1 MRRARVRHFVYM
13 EIIRGCQM
21 ETITSRENAKIKYAC
36 RLREEEKLR
45 TADGLFFAEG
55 PKLCLELA
63 RGCTLQ
69 TLYATEKA
77 LAHTP
82 ELEAFAGKT
91 VLVTEPV
98 AQKLSGTKTSQDV
111 FGVFEHPGWQAA
123 DILAKGRRILALE
136 AVQDP
141 GNVGTILRTADC
153 AGMEGLLLSEQCA
166 DIFSPKVLR
175 ATMGSIFRMPVE
187 VTADL
192 PGRLYALR
200 EQGYSVL
207 SSQLDGTP
215 FYQRKGVGERY
226 VLVVGNEGNGVSHQV
241 QQLAT
246 HRLRLPMR
254 GGAES
259 LNAAV
264 AAGIMMYELTREL
277 GE

>member
-136 AVQDP
+136 AVQD
-141 GNVGTILRTADC
+141 GKDLLGALRTGVRAD
-153 AGMEGLLLSEQCA
+153 AA
-166 DIFSPKVLR
+166 
-175 ATMGSIFRMPVE
+175 A
-187 VTADL
+187 ADL
-192 PGRLYALR
+192 ARGAANHDDLTGMQLCFFN
-200 EQGYSVL
+200 QFIVSIILHINVWHHKVFNSYSV
-207 SSQLDGTP
+207 
-215 FYQRKGVGERY
+215 GV
-226 VLVVGNEGNGVSHQV
+226 
-241 QQLAT
+241 
-246 HRLRLPMR
+246 
-254 GGAES
+254 
-259 LNAAV
+259 
-264 AAGIMMYELTREL
+264 IIF
-277 GE
+277 

>member
-136 AVQDP
+136 A
-141 GNVGTILRTADC
+141 
-153 AGMEGLLLSEQCA
+153 AGPRQCGHPA
-166 DIFSPKVLR
+166 
-175 ATMGSIFRMPVE
+175 A
-187 VTADL
+187 
-192 PGRLYALR
+192 
-200 EQGYSVL
+200 Q
-207 SSQLDGTP
+207 
-215 FYQRKGVGERY
+215 
-226 VLVVGNEGNGVSHQV
+226 
-241 QQLAT
+241 
-246 HRLRLPMR
+246 R
-254 GGAES
+254 GG
-259 LNAAV
+259 LW
-264 AAGIMMYELTREL
+264 L
-277 GE
+277 

>member
-141 GNVGTILRTADC
+141 GNVGTLLRSAAAFGFDGVLHRLKTAIETTMP
-153 AGMEGLLLSEQCA
+153 AKIARMLWRMAMRARQPMTAKPAMRTMLTTMATLLKM
-166 DIFSPKVLR
+166 P
-175 ATMGSIFRMPVE
+175 TMPTRTVRMTPTRMPRRLK
-187 VTADL
+187 TATITTRMML
-192 PGRLYALR
+192 PKTMP
-200 EQGYSVL
+200 
-207 SSQLDGTP
+207 TP
-215 FYQRKGVGERY
+215 TNTSCAIASPSIAK
-226 VLVVGNEGNGVSHQV
+226 
-241 QQLAT
+241 
-246 HRLRLPMR
+246 P
-254 GGAES
+254 
-259 LNAAV
+259 
-264 AAGIMMYELTREL
+264 
-277 GE
+277 

>member
-1 MRRARVRHFVYM
+1 
-13 EIIRGCQM
+13 M

-123 DILAKGRRILALE
+123 DILAKGTKVDGIYDKDPLKYSDAKKYEEVSYEEAIVKNLKVMDATALSLCKE
-136 AVQDP
+136 NNMPIIVFDALSE
-141 GNVGTILRTADC
+141 GNMLKLVKGEKIGTIV
-153 AGMEGLLLSEQCA
+153 
-166 DIFSPKVLR
+166 K
-175 ATMGSIFRMPVE
+175 
-187 VTADL
+187 
-192 PGRLYALR
+192 
-200 EQGYSVL
+200 
-207 SSQLDGTP
+207 
-215 FYQRKGVGERY
+215 
-226 VLVVGNEGNGVSHQV
+226 
-241 QQLAT
+241 
-246 HRLRLPMR
+246 
-254 GGAES
+254 
-259 LNAAV
+259 
-264 AAGIMMYELTREL
+264 
-277 GE
+277 

>member
-1 MRRARVRHFVYM
+1 
-13 EIIRGCQM
+13 M

-45 TADGLFFAEG
+45 TTDGLFFAEG

-136 AVQDP
+136 AVQDQSVFNGSRLGKNLSANAMQEHFTLP
-141 GNVGTILRTADC
+141 YENEQPIPLTIPKEDGAI
-153 AGMEGLLLSEQCA
+153 SEQERHDSGLFDEYGSGLGLMSGGGPSNEAQEAAFDRSCVERRRNEKGEVFNRV
-166 DIFSPKVLR
+166 IKVDFL
-175 ATMGSIFRMPVE
+175 M
-187 VTADL
+187 
-192 PGRLYALR
+192 
-200 EQGYSVL
+200 QW
-207 SSQLDGTP
+207 
-215 FYQRKGVGERY
+215 RKSAFNQKQFV
-226 VLVVGNEGNGVSHQV
+226 
-241 QQLAT
+241 
-246 HRLRLPMR
+246 
-254 GGAES
+254 
-259 LNAAV
+259 
-264 AAGIMMYELTREL
+264 
-277 GE
+277 

>member
-136 AVQDP
+136 APAMWAPCCAARRPLALTVCCSPRGARHPLPPKHCGHPWGQP
-141 GNVGTILRTADC
+141 GGCRWPRCRICRRHCSSCAHAAWSAWLRHSTIPAR
-153 AGMEGLLLSEQCA
+153 
-166 DIFSPKVLR
+166 
-175 ATMGSIFRMPVE
+175 
-187 VTADL
+187 
-192 PGRLYALR
+192 
-200 EQGYSVL
+200 
-207 SSQLDGTP
+207 
-215 FYQRKGVGERY
+215 
-226 VLVVGNEGNGVSHQV
+226 
-241 QQLAT
+241 
-246 HRLRLPMR
+246 
-254 GGAES
+254 
-259 LNAAV
+259 
-264 AAGIMMYELTREL
+264 
-277 GE
+277 

>member
-63 RGCTLQ
+63 RGWTLQ

-111 FGVFEHPGWQAA
+111 FGVFEHPGWLAA

-141 GNVGTILRTADC
+141 GNVGTLLRSAAAFGFD
-153 AGMEGLLLSEQCA
+153 GVLLSKGCA
-166 DIFSPKVLR
+166 APFAPKTLR
-175 ATMGSIFRMPVE
+175 ASMGAAGGPGAGSAAGIAAAARTRRGLPGCGALPFPPAGRSPAE
-187 VTADL
+187 L
-192 PGRLYALR
+192 PGRPVR
-200 EQGYSVL
+200 RDRQ
-207 SSQLDGTP
+207 
-215 FYQRKGVGERY
+215 
-226 VLVVGNEGNGVSHQV
+226 
-241 QQLAT
+241 
-246 HRLRLPMR
+246 
-254 GGAES
+254 
-259 LNAAV
+259 
-264 AAGIMMYELTREL
+264 
-277 GE
+277 

>member
-1 MRRARVRHFVYM
+1 
-13 EIIRGCQM
+13 M

-136 AVQDP
+136 AVHAIAQIAI
-141 GNVGTILRTADC
+141 NCLISESSVFNILHTGLYQCCIVCYNRACDHLIICRT
-153 AGMEGLLLSEQCA
+153 
-166 DIFSPKVLR
+166 
-175 ATMGSIFRMPVE
+175 
-187 VTADL
+187 
-192 PGRLYALR
+192 
-200 EQGYSVL
+200 
-207 SSQLDGTP
+207 
-215 FYQRKGVGERY
+215 
-226 VLVVGNEGNGVSHQV
+226 
-241 QQLAT
+241 
-246 HRLRLPMR
+246 
-254 GGAES
+254 
-259 LNAAV
+259 
-264 AAGIMMYELTREL
+264 
-277 GE
+277 

>member
-111 FGVFEHPGWQAA
+111 FGVFEHPGWLAA

-136 AVQDP
+136 AVQDLP
-141 GNVGTILRTADC
+141 QAL
-153 AGMEGLLLSEQCA
+153 QQ
-166 DIFSPKVLR
+166 LR
-175 ATMGSIFRMPVE
+175 ARGVVCLAAALYHSRPLDEAPQSYPDGLCAVIGSEGQGLTDAAVQACDMAVRIPM
-187 VTADL
+187 TDL
-192 PGRLYALR
+192 
-200 EQGYSVL
+200 V
-207 SSQLDGTP
+207 
-215 FYQRKGVGERY
+215 
-226 VLVVGNEGNGVSHQV
+226 
-241 QQLAT
+241 
-246 HRLRLPMR
+246 
-254 GGAES
+254 ES
-259 LNAAV
+259 LNAGV
-264 AAGIMMYELTREL
+264 AGSVLLWHFR
-277 GE
+277 GV

>member
-98 AQKLSGTKTSQDV
+98 AQKLSGTKTSQD
-111 FGVFEHPGWQAA
+111 
-123 DILAKGRRILALE
+123 
-136 AVQDP
+136 
-141 GNVGTILRTADC
+141 
-153 AGMEGLLLSEQCA
+153 
-166 DIFSPKVLR
+166 
-175 ATMGSIFRMPVE
+175 
-187 VTADL
+187 
-192 PGRLYALR
+192 
-200 EQGYSVL
+200 
-207 SSQLDGTP
+207 GTP
-215 FYQRKGVGERY
+215 YSGTGSGAGPRQCG
-226 VLVVGNEGNGVSHQV
+226 HPAAQ
-241 QQLAT
+241 
-246 HRLRLPMR
+246 R
-254 GGAES
+254 GG
-259 LNAAV
+259 LW
-264 AAGIMMYELTREL
+264 L
-277 GE
+277 

>member
-45 TADGLFFAEG
+45 TADSLFFAEG

-141 GNVGTILRTADC
+141 GNVGTLAPVQDLPQ
-153 AGMEGLLLSEQCA
+153 ALQQ
-166 DIFSPKVLR
+166 LR
-175 ATMGSIFRMPVE
+175 ARGVVCLAAALYHSRPLDEAPQSYPDGLCAVIGSEGQGLTDAAVQACDMAVRIPM
-187 VTADL
+187 TDL
-192 PGRLYALR
+192 
-200 EQGYSVL
+200 V
-207 SSQLDGTP
+207 
-215 FYQRKGVGERY
+215 
-226 VLVVGNEGNGVSHQV
+226 
-241 QQLAT
+241 
-246 HRLRLPMR
+246 
-254 GGAES
+254 ES
-259 LNAAV
+259 LNAGV
-264 AAGIMMYELTREL
+264 AGSVLLWHFR
-277 GE
+277 GV

>member
-82 ELEAFAGKT
+82 ELEAFAGKA

-98 AQKLSGTKTSQDV
+98 AQKLSGTKTSHTLDEV
-111 FGVFEHPGWQAA
+111 KAG
-123 DILAKGRRILALE
+123 GRYLALE
-136 AVQDP
+136 RVQDP
-141 GNVGTILRTADC
+141 GNVGTLLRSAAAFGFD
-153 AGMEGLLLSEQCA
+153 GVLLSKGCA
-166 DIFSPKVLR
+166 APFAPKTLR
-175 ATMGSIFRMPVE
+175 ASMGAAGRLPVAP
-187 VTADL
+187 VQDL
-192 PGRLYALR
+192 PQAL
-200 EQGYSVL
+200 
-207 SSQLDGTP
+207 
-215 FYQRKGVGERY
+215 
-226 VLVVGNEGNGVSHQV
+226 
-241 QQLAT
+241 QQLRARGVVCLAAALYHSRPLDEAPQSYPDGLCAVIGSEGQGLT
-246 HRLRLPMR
+246 DAAVQACDMAVRIPMTDLV
-254 GGAES
+254 ES
-259 LNAAV
+259 LNAGV
-264 AAGIMMYELTREL
+264 AGSVLLWHFR
-277 GE
+277 GV